1 MKGIIIAVD
10 GYSSCGKSTLAKG
23 LARELRYRYIDTGA
37 MYRAVALY
45 CMRKGFLSD
54 DVYNVEGIISSLP
67 QIKIEFQYDPITDM
81 TVTYLNG
88 ENVEEEIRDVPVS
101 QQVTK
106 VSQISEVRAVLV
118 DQQQK
123 MGQDK
128 SIVMDGRDIGT
139 RVFPNAELKLFVIA
153 DLEVRAERRLKQMTD
168 NGIQVDIDKV
178 RMNLEQRDFDDVNK
192 GENPL
197 KQAEEAIVLDNTNIG
212 IQEQFERALKLS
224 LAVIEH

>member
-45 CMRKGFLSD
+45 CMREGLLSD
-54 DVYNVEGIISSLP
+54 TVYDVEGIISSLP
-67 QIKIEFQYDPITDM
+67 KIKIEFQYDLITDM

-101 QQVTK
+101 QLVTK
-106 VSQISEVRAVLV
+106 VSQISEVRTMLV
-118 DQQQK
+118 SQQQK
-123 MGQDK
+123 MGVDK

-139 RVFPNAELKLFVIA
+139 RVFPNAKMKLFVTA
-153 DLEVRAERRLKQMTD
+153 DLDVRAERRHKQMTD
-168 NGIQVDIDKV
+168 NGIRVDIEEV
-178 RMNLEQRDFDDVNK
+178 RKNLAQRDYDDVNK

-197 KQAEEAIVLDNTNIG
+197 KQADDAIVLDNTNIG
-212 IQEQFERALKLS
+212 IQEQFERSLKLS
-224 LAVIEH
+224 LDKMEE

>member
-1 MKGIIIAVD
+1 MKGIIIAID

-54 DVYNVEGIISSLP
+54 DVYNIEGIISSLP
-67 QIKIEFQYDPITDM
+67 EIKIEFQYDPITDM

-101 QQVTK
+101 QHVTK
-106 VSQISEVRAVLV
+106 VSQISEVRTTLV

-123 MGQDK
+123 MGVEK
-128 SIVMDGRDIGT
+128 AIVMDGRDIGT
-139 RVFPNAELKLFVIA
+139 RVFPNAELKLFVTA
-153 DLEVRAERRLKQMTD
+153 DLEVRAERRHLQMTES
-168 NGIQVDIDKV
+168 GIKVDIEEV
-178 RMNLEQRDFDDVNK
+178 RKNLTQRDFDDEHK

-197 KQAEEAIVLDNTNIG
+197 KQAADAIVLDNTHIG
-212 IQEQFERALKLS
+212 IQEQFETALQLS
-224 LAVIEH
+224 LAKIEQ